1 MRVLILGGTGDAREL
16 AVRVANMTGVEAIA
30 SLAGATR
37 QPTAPLGNVR
47 VGGFGGVSGL
57 VNYLREN
64 QIDVLIDATHPF
76 AAQISDNAAQAA
88 QEVGISR
95 LLLNR
100 LHWEKLPGDDWI
112 EVDNHTNA
120 ALALENQ
127 AQRVFLTIGRQEI
140 SAFAYL
146 QNIWF
151 LMRMIDPPKA
161 DSLIPKGLILYDKG
175 PFNLEQEREILIQYE
190 IDTIVSKNSGGNA
203 TYPKIIAARELGIK
217 VVMVKR
223 PPVPMGEEVADV
235 EGVVNWLREKVKNS
249 LNQNVQD

>member
-16 AVRVANMTGVEAIA
+16 AAKVANITGIQAIA

-37 QPTAPLGNVR
+37 EPVTPVGNVR
-47 VGGFGGVSGL
+47 VGGFGGVAGL
-57 VNYLREN
+57 VNYLREM

-76 AAQISDNAAQAA
+76 ANQISENAAQAA

-100 LHWEKLPGDDWI
+100 PPWEKLPGDNWL
-112 EVDNHTNA
+112 EVNNNIDA
-120 ALALENQ
+120 AVALENQ

-140 SAFAYL
+140 STFAHL

-161 DSLIPKGLILYDKG
+161 DSIIPNGVILYDKG
-175 PFNLEQEREILIQYE
+175 PFSLDNERDILKQYSL
-190 IDTIVSKNSGGNA
+190 DTIVSKNSGGNA
-203 TYPKIIAARELGIK
+203 TYSKIIAARELGIK
-217 VVMVKR
+217 VIMLKR
-223 PPVPMGEEVADV
+223 PSVPAGEQVTDV
-235 EGVVNWLREKVKNS
+235 ESAVMWLREKLLVMN
-249 LNQNVQD
+249 